1 MEFRWRV
8 ATESR
13 RGARGFC
20 LRRQLSKLA
29 ALRHTVQWWRISTAI
44 GGLGNE
50 CYGEDARGRDRGAGI
65 SAGIRRSGE
74 RGGGARA
81 GGEHRREGA
90 EAGISRREAGQ
101 RLARNPGAGPFG
113 AGLWN

>member
-8 ATESR
+8 AAESR
-13 RGARGFC
+13 RGARGAR

-44 GGLGNE
+44 GRLRNE
-50 CYGEDARGRDRGAGI
+50 CYGEDPRGRDRGAGI
-65 SAGIRRSGE
+65 GAGIRRSVE
-74 RGGGARA
+74 RGAGARA
-81 GGEHRREGA
+81 GGERWREGA

-101 RLARNPGAGPFG
+101 RIARDSGAGPFG
-113 AGLWN
+113 A